1 MGEIKRGGARP
12 GAGRK
17 AKPRTPEVADKS
29 AAGRIREGL
38 NRPESPDD
46 TEEIKRFRAIDKSG
60 ARESLDLR
68 KWLYDKCDGKAVQT
82 VNHLHDKPVEHLVT
96 HTISERMRL
105 ALEKAEKRVSG
116 SR

>member
-1 MGEIKRGGARP
+1 MPNGGKRP

-17 AKPRTPEVADKS
+17 PKPKVAGVTDKS
-29 AAGRIREGL
+29 AAARILEGL
-38 NRPESPDD
+38 NREEKPDD
-46 TEEIKRFRAIDKSG
+46 PYEIKQFRAIEKAG

-68 KWLYDKCDGKAVQT
+68 KWLYDKRDGKPVQT

-96 HTISERMRL
+96 HTISERMRI
-105 ALEKAEKRVSG
+105 ALEKAEKRVNA